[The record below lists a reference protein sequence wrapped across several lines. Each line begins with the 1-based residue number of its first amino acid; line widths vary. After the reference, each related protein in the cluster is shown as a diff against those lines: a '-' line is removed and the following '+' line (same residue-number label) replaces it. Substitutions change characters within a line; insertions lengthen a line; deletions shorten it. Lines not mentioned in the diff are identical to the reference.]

1 MSYFQKL
8 REKFSRFM
16 YGRYGTDSLNR
27 FLTVLWLFF
36 AILNAVLH
44 SFLLYIFEFI
54 LCFFVFFRMLS
65 RNFVKRRKENATYYQ
80 LSAKVKGAFR
90 HFAVRI
96 RERKTTRFF
105 HCPHCKAPI
114 RMPRKI
120 GKFNIRC
127 TKCGQTF
134 QKEFKN

>member
-1 MSYFQKL
+1 MSFFQRL
-8 REKFSRFM
+8 RDSIARFM

-27 FLTVLWLFF
+27 FLIVTWLIA
-36 AILNAVLH
+36 AIFNGFLH
-44 SFLLYIFEFI
+44 SVLLYLVELV

-65 RNFVKRRKENATYYQ
+65 RNFVKRQKENATYYRISNRWKAMLRR
-80 LSAKVKGAFR
+80 LS
-90 HFAVRI
+90 VRI

-105 HCPHCKAPI
+105 NCPYCKAPI

-127 TKCGQTF
+127 GKCGKTF
-134 QKEFKN
+134 QKEFKR

>member
-1 MSYFQKL
+1 MSFFQKL
-8 REKFSRFM
+8 HERIARFM
-16 YGRYGTDSLNR
+16 YGRYGTDSFNR
-27 FLTVLWLFF
+27 FLTVLWLIF
-36 AILNAVLH
+36 AILNSFIH
-44 SFLLYIFEFI
+44 SLVLYIFEFI
-54 LCFFVFFRMLS
+54 LCFLVFFRMLS
-65 RNFVKRRKENATYYQ
+65 KNFVMRRKENATYYR
-80 LSAKVKGAFR
+80 LSTKVKGVIR

-105 HCPHCKAPI
+105 SCPYCKAPI

-134 QKEFKN
+134 QKEFKH